1 MRLEMPAAGRFLC
14 TVVLVLALAGC
25 STMSEVETAS
35 LAQAPIP
42 NGKARVTIKRPGTV
56 LYVGTAATISLNGQT
71 VADIGSGGSAVFE
84 VPAGTNVLKATSLL
98 YPGEYSF
105 KLDAQ
110 PGQSYVLEVAPR
122 EASVGPAVVFGVLGG
137 AIDAATNEN
146 SGLFEI
152 RKPSARPSQGT

>member
-1 MRLEMPAAGRFLC
+1 MRFEIPATGRFLC
-14 TVVLVLALAGC
+14 CVALALALAGC

-35 LAQAPIP
+35 LAQAQIP

-71 VADIGSGGSAVFE
+71 VADVGSGGSAVFD
-84 VPAGTNVLKATSLL
+84 VPAGPNVLKATSLL
-98 YPGEYSF
+98 YPGEYSY

-122 EASVGPAVVFGVLGG
+122 EASVGPAVLFGVLGG
-137 AIDAATNEN
+137 AIDAAANEN

-152 RKPSARPSQGT
+152 RKPGAKPSQGT